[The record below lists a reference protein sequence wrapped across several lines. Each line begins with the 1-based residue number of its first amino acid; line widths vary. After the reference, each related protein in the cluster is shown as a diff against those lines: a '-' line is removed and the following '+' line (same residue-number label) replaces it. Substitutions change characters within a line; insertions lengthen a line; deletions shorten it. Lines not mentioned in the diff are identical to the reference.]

1 MLKSRWTHRIVLA
14 LDSLAFGII
23 LDLTL
28 PYPIYAFF
36 GTIIFVVVGV
46 FWMSKAGRLTTK
58 IGFSI
63 EDSRILRTLLLS
75 LIFFSEC
82 VCVGWLL
89 SYT

>member
-1 MLKSRWTHRIVLA
+1 MA

-23 LDLTL
+23 LDLML
-28 PYPIYAFF
+28 PNPIYAFF

-46 FWMSKAGRLTTK
+46 FWLGKAGKLT
-58 IGFSI
+58 ISFGFSI

-89 SYT
+89 SYA

>member
-1 MLKSRWTHRIVLA
+1 MLA

-28 PYPIYAFF
+28 PNPIYAIL
-36 GTIIFVVVGV
+36 GTIVFVVAGV
-46 FWMSKAGRLTTK
+46 FWLDKATKLTLK

-63 EDSRILRTLLLS
+63 EDSRILRTMLMA

-82 VCVGWLL
+82 VGIGWLL

>member
-1 MLKSRWTHRIVLA
+1 MLRSRWTHLIILA

-28 PYPIYAFF
+28 PNPIYAFM
-36 GTIIFVVVGV
+36 GTALFVVVGV
-46 FWMSKAGRLTTK
+46 FWMGRASRLTEK

-63 EDSRILRTLLLS
+63 EDSRILRTLLLA

>member
-1 MLKSRWTHRIVLA
+1 MLKSRWTHRVILA

-28 PYPIYAFF
+28 PNPIYAFF
-36 GTIIFVVVGV
+36 GVVLFVVVGI
-46 FWMSKAGRLTTK
+46 FWMGRASQLTVR
-58 IGFSI
+58 IGFSN
-63 EDSRILRTLLLS
+63 EDSRTLRTLLLA